1 MPPRPGGRPVTLNP
15 LAPVFLPRFLPA
27 PVQSAAVT
35 TQMGTCTSNSGPANA
50 NNQPTTTT
58 TTTTAHVGNEQEG
71 QAAIAQTSAGRIA
84 EYWACQQGTGHCDH
98 ANVKCPECQSLN
110 TANYDGTRTSYD
122 YCKDCKHE
130 WNRWYD

>member
-1 MPPRPGGRPVTLNP
+1 
-15 LAPVFLPRFLPA
+15 
-27 PVQSAAVT
+27 
-35 TQMGTCTSNSGPANA
+35 MGTCTSNSGPANA
-50 NNQPTTTT
+50 EEAQANNQPTTTT
-58 TTTTAHVGNEQEG
+58 TTTTTAHVGVGNEQEG

>member
-1 MPPRPGGRPVTLNP
+1 MPPRPSGRTVT
-15 LAPVFLPRFLPA
+15 PA

-50 NNQPTTTT
+50 EEAQANNQPTTTTT

-98 ANVKCPECQSLN
+98 GNVKCPECQSLN